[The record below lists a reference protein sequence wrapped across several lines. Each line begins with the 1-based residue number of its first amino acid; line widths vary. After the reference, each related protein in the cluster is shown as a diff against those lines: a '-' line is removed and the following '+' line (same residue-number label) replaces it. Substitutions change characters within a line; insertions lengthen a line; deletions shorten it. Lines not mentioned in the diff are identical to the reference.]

1 MYSPSLKQL
10 IEQLRILPGVGPK
23 TAQRMAF
30 HILGQSRRHQAK
42 QLAAAIDEA
51 MEKIVF
57 CDTCRN
63 YSEQATCDICLSE
76 QRQNSTLC
84 IVESPQDVVAIE
96 QTGYFKGLY
105 FVLHGRLS
113 PLDGIGP
120 KDIGLDVLMQRLS
133 NAPVTELI
141 VATNST
147 VEGEATAHYIAQ
159 QVASLPIQC
168 TRIAHGIPM
177 GGELEYLD
185 GSTLSYAL
193 QARVKVEAHPS
204 HNDKIESL

>member
-1 MYSPSLKQL
+1 MYSPALKQL
-10 IEQLRILPGVGPK
+10 IDQLRILPGVGPK

-30 HILGQSRRHQAK
+30 HVLTQTRRHQAK
-42 QLAAAIDEA
+42 QLAEAIATA
-51 MEKIVF
+51 MDCIQY
-57 CDTCRN
+57 CSLCRN
-63 YSEQATCDICLSE
+63 YCEQATCGICLAE
-76 QRQNSTLC
+76 KRQKNMLC

-96 QTGYFKGLY
+96 QTGNYRGLY

-120 KDIGLDVLMQRLS
+120 KEIGLDLLMKRLGKDG
-133 NAPVTELI
+133 PTEI
-141 VATNST
+141 IIATNST

-159 QVASLPIQC
+159 QVGALEISC
-168 TRIAHGIPM
+168 SRIAHGIPM

-193 QARVKVEAHPS
+193 QARVS
-204 HNDKIESL
+204 LNDQKPTVSLEL